1 MNRSAFLLMAIIISL
16 SADEGVK
23 SPVSVHATEGKSV
36 YVPVQPPIDIH
47 EEIRIQ
53 ERDQN
58 ATRHG
63 SQK

>member
-1 MNRSAFLLMAIIISL
+1 MVIIISL
-16 SADEGVK
+16 GADEGVK
-23 SPVSVHATEGKSV
+23 SPASVHAAEGKSV

-47 EEIRIQ
+47 EEMRIQ

-58 ATRHG
+58 VTRNG

>member
-1 MNRSAFLLMAIIISL
+1 MNRLAFLLVAIIISL
-16 SADEGVK
+16 GADEGVK

-58 ATRHG
+58 VTRNG
-63 SQK
+63 FKK